1 VCSRKGRPA
10 LEAANPHIDPCLDVL
25 LSNIAQSKI
34 QARVDFTAE
43 FAGIARKIATNVSN
57 IDQQLAARR
66 GMLIRFPPGFSAA
79 IGA

>member
-1 VCSRKGRPA
+1 MEP
-10 LEAANPHIDPCLDVL
+10 ANPHIDPCLDVL

-34 QARVDFTAE
+34 QALLNFTAE
-43 FAGIARKIATNVSN
+43 FAGIARKTATNMSN
-57 IDQQLAARR
+57 IDQQLAARH

>member
-1 VCSRKGRPA
+1 
-10 LEAANPHIDPCLDVL
+10 L

-34 QARVDFTAE
+34 QAPLNFTAE
-43 FAGIARKIATNVSN
+43 FAGIARKIASNMSN

-66 GMLIRFPPGFSAA
+66 GILIRFPPGFSAA